1 MYLLRLITFLFFVF
15 PLLSQDEE
23 ITIQDLFERDGLF
36 YAPGQDSTFSGTV
49 KGNWDNGI
57 KKLEYS
63 YKDGKPDAKWSTWFL
78 NGQPE
83 EEIDYQSGIKN
94 GIHKQWYKNGQQ
106 KFERTYKEGIHDGKW
121 TEWYENGQSMVE
133 GSFLDGKPDG
143 MWTYWFPNGQKKE
156 EGNPVSSDLSLIHI

>member
-23 ITIQDLFERDGLF
+23 ITIQDLFEPDGLC

-83 EEIDYQSGIKN
+83 EEVEYQSGIKN
-94 GIHKQWYKNGQQ
+94 GIHKQWYKNG
-106 KFERTYKEGIHDGKW
+106 
-121 TEWYENGQSMVE
+121 
-133 GSFLDGKPDG
+133 
-143 MWTYWFPNGQKKE
+143 
-156 EGNPVSSDLSLIHI
+156 